1 MEIPGYKIID
11 TLGQGGMATV
21 YLAVQQSFERK
32 VALKVM
38 SSELSRTDPSFGER
52 FIRESRIVS
61 HLVHPNIVTVF
72 DVGEFEGHHF
82 LSMEYVPGRDLK
94 EQRADLSLPERIKVI
109 KDVALA
115 LDFAGKKGY
124 VHRDVKP
131 DNIML
136 HEEDGR
142 ALLMD
147 FGIAKAADSVS
158 EMTQT
163 GTAIGTPHYMSPEQ
177 AKGLSVDSRS
187 DIYSLGVVLF
197 LMLTGYVPFDAESAV
212 SVGVK
217 HVSEEIP
224 QLPNHIGVFQSVI
237 DKVLAKN
244 PQHRFQTGGEL
255 IAALSAITEARLQA
269 IEDVAREIG
278 GSLEAGVEA
287 DAKTLLGTTAIEHSP
302 TPSDDV
308 VLAEETL
315 ITPAPNTDINN
326 VAFSAE
332 PVNFASVL
340 AGAESQI
347 ATAKVAHPAP
357 KSRLPM
363 ARLLLL
369 TCLSAV
375 ALWGWLPDLQPNW
388 LQQKLQRWQGG
399 AVVIPAEVSAKEAT
413 PVDVVEVADVTEIAS
428 IRAVQEY
435 DSLHDL
441 RPVVTQ
447 AQLSSLQA
455 PYERENVSVE
465 VELTGHYTAA
475 EDNVSADDEA
485 AQLLSKRLH
494 EEEQRRLEQ
503 AEEAERLRQIEL
515 QRQAARE
522 EKARAKAQAL
532 AEARAKAAAKKA
544 AEDKQLALWQSEA
557 EAYMAELKLVGSDD
571 RNAYARYQQMLT
583 VRAQY
588 KPAQRGLQ
596 KVEAA
601 VLLAV
606 EDLQQRKDFTVADT
620 ELQAAE
626 KYFSD
631 SEHVQQA
638 RVSLDA
644 AIDAN
649 TPKIQRIKVSALK
662 LDNLNVADE
671 RVLSGVERTIYVG
684 FSFADFQKQTSV
696 VQAILFDGAH
706 SMEIAQVPVIV
717 SGRDGSAFFTIER
730 AVHGFNSGGYSVD
743 LILGGDLLA
752 STVFSVE
759 N

>member
-224 QLPNHIGVFQSVI
+224 QLPNHIGVFQSII

-255 IAALSAITEARLQA
+255 IVALSAITEARLQA
-269 IEDVAREIG
+269 IEDVAREMEV
-278 GSLEAGVEA
+278 SLEAGVEA
-287 DAKTLLGTTAIEHSP
+287 DAKTLLGTTAIERSP
-302 TPSDDV
+302 TPSYDV

-326 VAFSAE
+326 DVFSAE
-332 PVNFASVL
+332 AVNFASVL

-347 ATAKVAHPAP
+347 ATAKVAPPAP

-375 ALWGWLPDLQPNW
+375 ALWGWLPELQPSW

-399 AVVIPAEVSAKEAT
+399 AVVIPAEVTVKEEPAQ
-413 PVDVVEVADVTEIAS
+413 VDVTDVVT
-428 IRAVQEY
+428 AVQVSAEQEY

-455 PYERENVSVE
+455 PYERENESVE
-465 VELTGHYTAA
+465 IELTGHHTAA

-485 AQLLSKRLH
+485 AQLLSKRLL
-494 EEEQRRLEQ
+494 EEERLRLEQ

-532 AEARAKAAAKKA
+532 AEARARAAAKKA

-557 EAYMAELKLVGSDD
+557 EAYMAELKLVGTDD

-588 KPAQRGLQ
+588 KPALQGLQ

-601 VLLAV
+601 VLLSV
-606 EDLQQRKDFTVADT
+606 ENSQQRKKFTEADKD
-620 ELQAAE
+620 LQLAE

-631 SEHVQQA
+631 SERVQQA

-644 AIDAN
+644 VIDAN

>member
-1 MEIPGYKIID
+1 M
-11 TLGQGGMATV
+11 
-21 YLAVQQSFERK
+21 
-32 VALKVM
+32 
-38 SSELSRTDPSFGER
+38 
-52 FIRESRIVS
+52 
-61 HLVHPNIVTVF
+61 
-72 DVGEFEGHHF
+72 
-82 LSMEYVPGRDLK
+82 
-94 EQRADLSLPERIKVI
+94 
-109 KDVALA
+109 
-115 LDFAGKKGY
+115 
-124 VHRDVKP
+124 
-131 DNIML
+131 
-136 HEEDGR
+136 
-142 ALLMD
+142 
-147 FGIAKAADSVS
+147 
-158 EMTQT
+158 
-163 GTAIGTPHYMSPEQ
+163 
-177 AKGLSVDSRS
+177 
-187 DIYSLGVVLF
+187 
-197 LMLTGYVPFDAESAV
+197 
-212 SVGVK
+212 
-217 HVSEEIP
+217 
-224 QLPNHIGVFQSVI
+224 
-237 DKVLAKN
+237 
-244 PQHRFQTGGEL
+244 
-255 IAALSAITEARLQA
+255 
-269 IEDVAREIG
+269 
-278 GSLEAGVEA
+278 
-287 DAKTLLGTTAIEHSP
+287 
-302 TPSDDV
+302 
-308 VLAEETL
+308 LAEETL
-315 ITPAPNTDINN
+315 ITPAPNTDINDD
-326 VAFSAE
+326 VFSAE
-332 PVNFASVL
+332 AVNFASVL

-388 LQQKLQRWQGG
+388 LQQQLQRWQGG
-399 AVVIPAEVSAKEAT
+399 AVVIPAEVTVKEEPAQ
-413 PVDVVEVADVTEIAS
+413 VDVTDVVT
-428 IRAVQEY
+428 AVQVSAEQEY

-465 VELTGHYTAA
+465 AELTGHYTAA

-515 QRQAARE
+515 RRQAARE
-522 EKARAKAQAL
+522 EKALAKAQAL

-557 EAYMAELKLVGSDD
+557 EAYMAELKLVGTDD

-583 VRAQY
+583 VRTQY
-588 KPAQRGLQ
+588 KPALQGLQ

-601 VLLAV
+601 VLLAI
-606 EDLQQRKDFTVADT
+606 EDLQQRKEFIEADKD
-620 ELQAAE
+620 LQLAE

-631 SEHVQQA
+631 SERVQQA

-662 LDNLNVADE
+662 LDNLNVADA

-684 FSFADFQKQTSV
+684 FSFADFQQQTSV

-706 SMEIAQVPVIV
+706 SLEIAQVPVIV